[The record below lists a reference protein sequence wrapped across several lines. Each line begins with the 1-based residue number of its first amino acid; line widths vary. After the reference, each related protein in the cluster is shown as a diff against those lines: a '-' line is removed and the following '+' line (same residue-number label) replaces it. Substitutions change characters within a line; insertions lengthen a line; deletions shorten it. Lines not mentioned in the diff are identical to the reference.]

1 VNRRT
6 ILWIPIALGAAV
18 LACGPAASIQPPATS
33 APPAG
38 QAQPPTTAPAA
49 QATQPAGSDV
59 STIVACDLASPQE
72 VADLLGGT
80 VYRELDQ
87 APSPSCTY
95 EIDPAGEDTY
105 WSFIVSV
112 EPTDWV
118 EPLMETMPE
127 DLGDPVSGIG
137 DVAYLG
143 LDEASET
150 YNLIALVRGR
160 FGLEIHGDD
169 KDGTLALGR
178 LMMSRLLGP

>member
-1 VNRRT
+1 
-6 ILWIPIALGAAV
+6 
-18 LACGPAASIQPPATS
+18 
-33 APPAG
+33 
-38 QAQPPTTAPAA
+38 
-49 QATQPAGSDV
+49 
-59 STIVACDLASPQE
+59 
-72 VADLLGGT
+72 
-80 VYRELDQ
+80 
-87 APSPSCTY
+87 
-95 EIDPAGEDTY
+95 
-105 WSFIVSV
+105 
-112 EPTDWV
+112 
-118 EPLMETMPE
+118 METMPE

>member
-1 VNRRT
+1 MKP
-6 ILWIPIALGAAV
+6 IPVGLALLAISTSV
-18 LACGPAASIQPPATS
+18 LACGPSGAAGGTSTRALAAGETQPPKA
-33 APPAG
+33 
-38 QAQPPTTAPAA
+38 APAA
-49 QATQPAGSDV
+49 EATQPPGSDV